1 MIENQVLQKTNL
13 TKLGK
18 TLQQVLQK
26 ILEIENKIKIL
37 EEKVDKT
44 FERLIKIS

>member
-18 TLQQVLQK
+18 TLQK